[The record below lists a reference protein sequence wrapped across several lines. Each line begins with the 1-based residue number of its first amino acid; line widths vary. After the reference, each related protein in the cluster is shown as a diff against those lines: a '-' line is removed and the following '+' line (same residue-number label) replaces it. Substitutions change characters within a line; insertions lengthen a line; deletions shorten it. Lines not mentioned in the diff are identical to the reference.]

1 MHHFAHRFVPS
12 IRATLA
18 AALVLSA
25 AAAAPTMLAVVA
37 ASPAA
42 AQPPASAPST
52 PATVAASHGAAPA
65 PGAAAVAASAPAA
78 APPQEDAALRHAR
91 RLLRSTILIDGHN
104 DLPIAMRGYE
114 PAPSDVVAYDLRGR
128 SPGETDIP
136 RLREGLVGAQFW
148 SVYIPGEGGGPY
160 GRMQLEQIDL
170 ARRIIARY
178 PDSFRLAGTA
188 AEIRAAHRAGRIASL
203 LGMEGGY
210 GLENSLGPLRAYYDL
225 GVRYMTLTHN
235 THTDWAD
242 SAGQLPPRHGGL
254 TPFGE
259 EVVREMNRLGMLVDL
274 AHTSAETMADA
285 LRVSEA
291 PVIWSHA
298 SARGVCDVPRNV
310 SDEILRELPRNGGVV
325 MVTFVAPFVD
335 CEVAKVTVPASMEL
349 GLRARAAGSAEER
362 RRILTEG
369 LKAIQAPPTSIG
381 KVADHI
387 EHVRRVAGVDHIGIG
402 GDFDGNPWW
411 PTGLSDVSMYPN
423 LFAELV
429 RRGWSDRDL
438 RKLAGENLLR
448 AMAQAERVARRLQ
461 ASRPASTMRFE
472 ATPRQNP

>member
-1 MHHFAHRFVPS
+1 MTS
-12 IRATLA
+12 
-18 AALVLSA
+18 SA
-25 AAAAPTMLAVVA
+25 A
-37 ASPAA
+37 
-42 AQPPASAPST
+42 PPRL
-52 PATVAASHGAAPA
+52 HLR
-65 PGAAAVAASAPAA
+65 AAVAAGTFLALATLAPAVSARAATAPAA
-78 APPQEDAALRHAR
+78 GSPAAGTPAEDAALRQAR

-104 DLPIAMRGYE
+104 DLPITVRNF
-114 PAPSDVVAYDLRGR
+114 PAAPGDVVAYDLRRRTSGD
-128 SPGETDIP
+128 TDIP
-136 RLREGLVGAQFW
+136 RLRAGLLGGQFW

-160 GRMQLEQIDL
+160 ARMQLEQIDL
-170 ARRIIARY
+170 ARRIIERY
-178 PDSFRLAGTA
+178 PDTFRLALTA
-188 AEIRAAHRAGRIASL
+188 ADVRAAHRAGRIASM

-210 GLENSLGPLRAYYDL
+210 GLENSLGPLRAYYAL

-274 AHTSAETMADA
+274 AHTSADTMADT

-310 SDEILRELPRNGGVV
+310 PDEILRELPRNGGVV
-325 MVTFVAPFVD
+325 MITFVAPYVN
-335 CEVAKVTVPASMEL
+335 CEAAKVTVPATMEL
-349 GLRARAAGSAEER
+349 ALKARAAGSADER
-362 RRILTEG
+362 RRILVDG
-369 LKAIQAPPTSIG
+369 MKAIQLPPTPIG
-381 KVADHI
+381 MVADHI
-387 EHVRRVAGVDHIGIG
+387 EYVRRVAGVDHVGVG

-423 LFAELV
+423 LFAELI
-429 RRGWSDRDL
+429 RRGWSDADL

-448 AMAQAERVARRLQ
+448 AMAQAEKVAKRLQ
-461 ASRPASTMRFE
+461 AERPAS
-472 ATPRQNP
+472 RQAYVPPPANAQQTAPAR